1 MDSQEILKSLSN
13 LEQKLQS
20 IESARQQG
28 ERTVNAQEGAKARLS
43 VLTQDFTDIYQEL
56 KKVLDDIQNSKSI
69 ASTEVS
75 DKADVVFK
83 ALQTRITSLEQAT
96 KDIKE
101 NFENACKTANENFSK
116 TIEKS
121 GKDLTTEMEANINKT
136 REATVKEIEKAS
148 GIIVGFRTAVDEL
161 KEDYNKALSES
172 SENQKTVMT
181 QIATDFS
188 QSVDQYID
196 SMKTVR
202 VEMESLLE
210 KYNYLTTRIED
221 ILKEVQGSIESALAH
236 FSRAVD
242 ANTQATVALG
252 QNLESQISS
261 SFSQLMDASKK
272 SHKLILILVVGLIIS
287 IILNILAVVKVI

>member
-20 IESARQQG
+20 IESARQQV
-28 ERTVNAQEGAKARLS
+28 ERTVNAYEGAKAQLS

-121 GKDLTTEMEANINKT
+121 GKDLTAEMEANINKT

-221 ILKEVQGSIESALAH
+221 VLKEVQGSIESALAH

-287 IILNILAVVKVI
+287 IILNILAAVKVI

>member
-1 MDSQEILKSLSN
+1 MDSQEILKSLST

-20 IESARQQG
+20 IESARQQV
-28 ERTVNAQEGAKARLS
+28 ERTVNAYEGAKAQLS

-56 KKVLDDIQNSKSI
+56 KKVLDDIQNSKNI

-83 ALQTRITSLEQAT
+83 ALQTRVTSLEQAT

-101 NFENACKTANENFSK
+101 KFENACNTANDNFSK

-121 GKDLTTEMEANINKT
+121 GKELTTEMEAYINKA

-148 GIIVGFRTAVDEL
+148 GIIAGFKTVVDEL
-161 KEDYNKALSES
+161 KEGYNKSLTES

-188 QSVDQYID
+188 KSADQYID
-196 SMKTVR
+196 SMKIVKT
-202 VEMESLLE
+202 EMESLFE
-210 KYNYLTTRIED
+210 KYNNLTIRIED
-221 ILKEVQGSIESALAH
+221 VLKEVQGSIESALAH

-242 ANTQATVALG
+242 SNTQATVALG

-261 SFSQLMDASKK
+261 SFLQLMDANKK
-272 SHKLILILVVGLIIS
+272 SHKLILILVAGLIIS

>member
-1 MDSQEILKSLSN
+1 MDSQEILKSLSS

-20 IESARQQG
+20 IESARQQV
-28 ERTVNAQEGAKARLS
+28 EKTVNAYEGAKAQLT
-43 VLTQDFTDIYQEL
+43 VLTKDFTDIYQEL

-83 ALQTRITSLEQAT
+83 ALQTRISSLEQAT

-101 NFENACKTANENFSK
+101 NFETACKTANDDFSK

-121 GKDLTTEMEANINKT
+121 EKELTAEMEANINKT
-136 REATVKEIEKAS
+136 RDATVKEIEKAS
-148 GIIVGFRTAVDEL
+148 GIITGFKTAVNEL
-161 KEDYNKALSES
+161 KESYNKALNDS

-181 QIATDFS
+181 QIATNFS
-188 QSVDQYID
+188 KSVDQYID
-196 SMKTVR
+196 SMKTVKA
-202 VEMESLLE
+202 EMESLLE
-210 KYNYLTTRIED
+210 KYNNLTTRIED
-221 ILKEVQGSIESALAH
+221 VLREVQGSIESALAH

-242 ANTQATVALG
+242 SNTQATVALG
-252 QNLESQISS
+252 ENLESQISS
-261 SFSQLMDASKK
+261 SFSQLMDANKK
-272 SHKLILILVVGLIIS
+272 SHKLILILVAGLIIS

>member
-20 IESARQQG
+20 IESARQQV
-28 ERTVNAQEGAKARLS
+28 ERTVNAYEGAKAQLS

>member
-20 IESARQQG
+20 IESARQQV
-28 ERTVNAQEGAKARLS
+28 ERTVNAYEGAKAQLS

-83 ALQTRITSLEQAT
+83 SLQTRITSLEQAT

>member
-1 MDSQEILKSLSN
+1 MDSQEILKSLST

-20 IESARQQG
+20 IESARQQV
-28 ERTVNAQEGAKARLS
+28 ERTVNAYEGAKAQLS

-56 KKVLDDIQNSKSI
+56 KKVLDDIQNSKNI

-83 ALQTRITSLEQAT
+83 ALQTRVTSLEQAT

-101 NFENACKTANENFSK
+101 IFENACNTANDNFSK

-121 GKDLTTEMEANINKT
+121 GKELTTKMEADINKA

-148 GIIVGFRTAVDEL
+148 GIIAGFKTVVDEL
-161 KEDYNKALSES
+161 KEGYNKFLTES

-188 QSVDQYID
+188 KSADQYID
-196 SMKTVR
+196 SMKIVKT
-202 VEMESLLE
+202 EMESLFE
-210 KYNYLTTRIED
+210 KYNNLTIRIED
-221 ILKEVQGSIESALAH
+221 VLKEVQGSIESALAH

-242 ANTQATVALG
+242 SNTQATVALG

-261 SFSQLMDASKK
+261 SFSQLMDANKK
-272 SHKLILILVVGLIIS
+272 SHKLILILVAGLIIS

>member
-20 IESARQQG
+20 IESARQQV
-28 ERTVNAQEGAKARLS
+28 ERTVNAYEGAKAQLS

-121 GKDLTTEMEANINKT
+121 GKDLTAEMEANINKT

>member
-20 IESARQQG
+20 IESARQQV
-28 ERTVNAQEGAKARLS
+28 ERTVNAYEGAKAQLS

-121 GKDLTTEMEANINKT
+121 GKDLTAEMEANINKT

-172 SENQKTVMT
+172 SENQKTVIT

-188 QSVDQYID
+188 KSVDQYID

-221 ILKEVQGSIESALAH
+221 VLKEVQGSIESALAH
-236 FSRAVD
+236 FSRTVD

>member
-20 IESARQQG
+20 IESARQQV
-28 ERTVNAQEGAKARLS
+28 ERTVNAYEGAKAQLS

-188 QSVDQYID
+188 QSIDQYID

>member
-1 MDSQEILKSLSN
+1 MDSQEILKSLST

-20 IESARQQG
+20 IESARQQV
-28 ERTVNAQEGAKARLS
+28 ERTVNAYEGAKAQLS

-56 KKVLDDIQNSKSI
+56 KKVLDDIQNSKNI

-83 ALQTRITSLEQAT
+83 ALQTRVTSLEQAT

-101 NFENACKTANENFSK
+101 KFENACNTANDNFSK

-121 GKDLTTEMEANINKT
+121 GKELTTKMEADINKA

-148 GIIVGFRTAVDEL
+148 GIIAGFKTVVDEL
-161 KEDYNKALSES
+161 KEGYNKSLTES
-172 SENQKTVMT
+172 SENQKPVMT

-188 QSVDQYID
+188 KSADQYID
-196 SMKTVR
+196 SMKIVKT
-202 VEMESLLE
+202 EMESLFE
-210 KYNYLTTRIED
+210 KYNNLTIRIED
-221 ILKEVQGSIESALAH
+221 VLKEVQGSIESALAH

-242 ANTQATVALG
+242 SNTQATVALG

-261 SFSQLMDASKK
+261 SFSQLMDANKK
-272 SHKLILILVVGLIIS
+272 SHKLILILVAGLIIS

>member
-1 MDSQEILKSLSN
+1 MDSQEILKSLSS

-20 IESARQQG
+20 IESARQQV
-28 ERTVNAQEGAKARLS
+28 EKTVNAYEGAKAQLT
-43 VLTQDFTDIYQEL
+43 VLTKDFTDIYQEL

-83 ALQTRITSLEQAT
+83 ALQTRISSLEQAT

-101 NFENACKTANENFSK
+101 NFETACKTANDDFSK

-121 GKDLTTEMEANINKT
+121 EKELTAEMEASINKT
-136 REATVKEIEKAS
+136 RDATVKEIEKAS
-148 GIIVGFRTAVDEL
+148 GIITGFKTAVDEL
-161 KEDYNKALSES
+161 KESYDKALNDS

-188 QSVDQYID
+188 KSVDQYVD
-196 SMKTVR
+196 SMKNVR
-202 VEMESLLE
+202 MEMEALLE
-210 KYNYLTTRIED
+210 KYNHLTTRIED
-221 ILKEVQGSIESALAH
+221 VLREVQGSIESALAH

-242 ANTQATVALG
+242 ANTQTTVALG

-261 SFSQLMDASKK
+261 SFSQLMDANKK
-272 SHKLILILVVGLIIS
+272 SHKLILILVAGLIIS
-287 IILNILAVVKVI
+287 IILNILAIVKVI

>member
-1 MDSQEILKSLSN
+1 MDSQEILKSLST

-20 IESARQQG
+20 IESARQQV
-28 ERTVNAQEGAKARLS
+28 ERTVNAYEGAKAQLS

-56 KKVLDDIQNSKSI
+56 KKVLDDIQNSKNI

-83 ALQTRITSLEQAT
+83 ALQTRVTSLEQAT

-101 NFENACKTANENFSK
+101 KFENACNTANDNFSK

-121 GKDLTTEMEANINKT
+121 GKELTTKMEADINKA

-148 GIIVGFRTAVDEL
+148 GIIAGFKTVVDEL
-161 KEDYNKALSES
+161 KEGYNKSLTES

-188 QSVDQYID
+188 KSADQYID
-196 SMKTVR
+196 SMKIVKT
-202 VEMESLLE
+202 EMESLFE
-210 KYNYLTTRIED
+210 KYNNLTIRIED
-221 ILKEVQGSIESALAH
+221 VLKEVQGSIESALAH

-242 ANTQATVALG
+242 SNTQATVALG

-261 SFSQLMDASKK
+261 SFSQLMDANKK

>member
-20 IESARQQG
+20 IESARQQV
-28 ERTVNAQEGAKARLS
+28 ERTVSAYEGAKAQLS

-221 ILKEVQGSIESALAH
+221 VLKEVQGSIESALAH
-236 FSRAVD
+236 FSRTVD

-272 SHKLILILVVGLIIS
+272 SHKLILILVVGLILS

>member
-20 IESARQQG
+20 IESARQQV
-28 ERTVNAQEGAKARLS
+28 ERTVNAYEGAKAQLS

-172 SENQKTVMT
+172 SENQKIVMT

-188 QSVDQYID
+188 KSVDQYID

>member
-20 IESARQQG
+20 IESARQQV
-28 ERTVNAQEGAKARLS
+28 ERTVSAYEGAKAQLS

-83 ALQTRITSLEQAT
+83 ALQTRITSLEQTT

-101 NFENACKTANENFSK
+101 NFENACKTANDNFSK
-116 TIEKS
+116 TIEKN
-121 GKDLTTEMEANINKT
+121 GKELTTEMEANINKT

-161 KEDYNKALSES
+161 KEDYNKTLSES
-172 SENQKTVMT
+172 SENQKTVMA

-188 QSVDQYID
+188 KSVDQYID

-202 VEMESLLE
+202 AEMESLLE

-221 ILKEVQGSIESALAH
+221 VLKEVQGSIESALAH

-261 SFSQLMDASKK
+261 SFSQLMAANKK
-272 SHKLILILVVGLIIS
+272 SHKLILVLVVGLIIS

>member
-20 IESARQQG
+20 IESARQQV
-28 ERTVNAQEGAKARLS
+28 ERTVNAYEGAKAQLS

-221 ILKEVQGSIESALAH
+221 VLKEVQGSIESALAH

>member
-1 MDSQEILKSLSN
+1 MDSQEILKSLST

-20 IESARQQG
+20 IESARQQV
-28 ERTVNAQEGAKARLS
+28 ERTVNAYEGAKAQLS

-56 KKVLDDIQNSKSI
+56 KKVLDDIQNSKNI

-83 ALQTRITSLEQAT
+83 ALQTRVTSLEQAT

-101 NFENACKTANENFSK
+101 KFENACNTANDNFSK

-121 GKDLTTEMEANINKT
+121 GKELTTKMEADINKA

-148 GIIVGFRTAVDEL
+148 GIIAGFKTEVDEL
-161 KEDYNKALSES
+161 KEGYIKSLTES

-188 QSVDQYID
+188 KSADQYID
-196 SMKTVR
+196 SMKR
-202 VEMESLLE
+202 VKTEMESLFE
-210 KYNYLTTRIED
+210 KYNNLTIRIED
-221 ILKEVQGSIESALAH
+221 VLKEVQGSIESALAH

-242 ANTQATVALG
+242 SNTQATVALG

-261 SFSQLMDASKK
+261 SFSQLMDANKK
-272 SHKLILILVVGLIIS
+272 SHKLILILVAGLIIS